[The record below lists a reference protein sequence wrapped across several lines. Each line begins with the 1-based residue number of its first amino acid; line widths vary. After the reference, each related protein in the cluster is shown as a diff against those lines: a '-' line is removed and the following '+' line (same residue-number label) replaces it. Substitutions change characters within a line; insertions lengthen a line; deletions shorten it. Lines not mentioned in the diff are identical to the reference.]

1 MLEDKTIRGFMGE
14 EFSYSEFLKIV
25 KDLDKDGY
33 STYVG
38 TDSQKFKDKVSMV
51 SCVCLYKQSVG
62 SKIFYIKENM
72 KKELIPTLRARI
84 LYEAYRSIEIAIEMD
99 RQIYGQLVVHLDVGA
114 DAIKN
119 KTARFEKELQILVR
133 AQGFGCEI
141 KPNSW
146 ASSSIADR
154 FTKS

>member
-1 MLEDKTIRGFMGE
+1 
-14 EFSYSEFLKIV
+14 
-25 KDLDKDGY
+25 
-33 STYVG
+33 
-38 TDSQKFKDKVSMV
+38 
-51 SCVCLYKQSVG
+51 
-62 SKIFYIKENM
+62 M